1 MENTDVDLG
10 TEHTGMDADT
20 QYMIRRPIPII
31 GSESRYNR
39 LRETVQTM
47 INNANDHIDDPQNI
61 PAIIQLGDFLDLL
74 IEGLKPDNNPIELK
88 MTVNVPRNWRNRL
101 SSYYS
106 TMANKIKR
114 TLNIGDNPTEN
125 QPTDYFSQDDID
137 TMNSFGNDMQR
148 FSDHMFA
155 LKHSYIVLKPV
166 TGIQGDYKFCVI
178 IPPQHAFGYDNR
190 VYLDAFKI
198 ESFLRELKMYIHD
211 TAELQYD
218 IDRDPARF
226 HPGGKT
232 KKRRKTKKKSLRKK
246 RKTNKR
252 KWSLKY
258 KRSSKMVNKT
268 RRKK

>member
-1 MENTDVDLG
+1 MENL
-10 TEHTGMDADT
+10 EYTGMNQDT
-20 QYMIRRPIPII
+20 LRDIHREIPII
-31 GSESRYNR
+31 GSNSRYNR

-74 IEGLKPDNNPIELK
+74 IEGLKDDNNPIELK
-88 MTVNVPRNWRNRL
+88 LKMSVPNRWRDRL
-101 SSYYS
+101 PLYYS

-137 TMNSFGNDMQR
+137 RMNSFGNDMLR

-178 IPPQHAFGYDNR
+178 IPPQHAFGNNNR

-198 ESFLRELKMYIHD
+198 ESFLRELKMYILD
-211 TAELQYD
+211 TAEDQYD
-218 IDRDPARF
+218 IDRDTARF
-226 HPGGKT
+226 HPGGG
-232 KKRRKTKKKSLRKK
+232 KRRKIKKKSLGKK
-246 RKTNKR
+246 RKTKKR